1 MSRIHRLETYAF
13 GKLASPCRHNVDSRP
28 RVKPI
33 IAWHGVGYRLEGW
46 VGIANTRVNKS
57 PCSTLGALYISA
69 RHVISNHISLYSLQ
83 TYVHVRTKVAGSY
96 ERVYRVSRCR
106 KGLSWFTLQLT
117 FSPLYRVR
125 IFSCNTIVF
134 FCVIKIYVFEVWRKG
149 NRKRGRNTECFIVAS
164 FIALQLL
171 QFLSSGN
178 LFWEI
183 IEDTIYSPIS
193 NKNNWILRN
202 TWRKDNLYLITK
214 Y

>member
-96 ERVYRVSRCR
+96 EQVYRVSRCR

-117 FSPLYRVR
+117 FSP
-125 IFSCNTIVF
+125 CIVSGF
-134 FCVIKIYVFEVWRKG
+134 FHAIQLSFFASLKFMCLRYDVQETEKGGKIQNV
-149 NRKRGRNTECFIVAS
+149 S
-164 FIALQLL
+164 LL
-171 QFLSSGN
+171 LRLSHFN
-178 LFWEI
+178 
-183 IEDTIYSPIS
+183 YS
-193 NKNNWILRN
+193 NF
-202 TWRKDNLYLITK
+202 
-214 Y
+214 

>member
-125 IFSCNTIVF
+125 IFSCNTIVL
-134 FCVIKIYVFEVWRKG
+134 FCVIKIYVFEVWRTG
-149 NRKRGRNTECFIVAS
+149 NRERERNTECFIVAS

-171 QFLSSGN
+171 QFLSSSN

-183 IEDTIYSPIS
+183 IGDTIYSPIL

>member
-125 IFSCNTIVF
+125 IFSCNTIVL
-134 FCVIKIYVFEVWRKG
+134 FCVIKIYVFEVWRTG
-149 NRKRGRNTECFIVAS
+149 NRERERNTECFIVAS

-171 QFLSSGN
+171 QFLSSSN

-183 IEDTIYSPIS
+183 IGDTIYSPIL

-202 TWRKDNLYLITK
+202 TWRKDNLYLISK